1 MAKPM
6 YVRFEM
12 PKELVDKTYQS
23 IELAKESGKVRKG
36 TNEVTKLVERGEA
49 QFVVMAEDVQPE
61 EILAHMPLLCEE
73 KGVPY
78 AYVPSKQELGV
89 AVGLGKATASIAT
102 RRSCSFCGN
111 EIEPGTGKM
120 FIRKDGTV
128 FLFCSHKCQ
137 ANMLKLGRVPRW
149 TPWTQAFRRAAGRVA
164 AEEAV
169 AVAEEAPPAGALA
182 VEITIETP
190 KGKDIPADLSDLI
203 DKRIGPDLPRGELE
217 RHYSDFVA
225 SDVFRTSIVGWS
237 KKKHGAKPVTRIDKA
252 EFLAW
257 KDSPEGRRTFKSWLD
272 GRWQEVKGRKREPA
286 DEEEAPAPTAKKA
299 KKGK

>member
-1 MAKPM
+1 
-6 YVRFEM
+6 M
-12 PKELVDKTYQS
+12 P
-23 IELAKESGKVRKG
+23 
-36 TNEVTKLVERGEA
+36 
-49 QFVVMAEDVQPE
+49 
-61 EILAHMPLLCEE
+61 
-73 KGVPY
+73 
-78 AYVPSKQELGV
+78 
-89 AVGLGKATASIAT
+89 T

-169 AVAEEAPPAGALA
+169 AVAEETPAAGALA

-225 SDVFRTSIVGWS
+225 SDSFHTSIVGWS

-252 EFLAW
+252 EFLARRIPR
-257 KDSPEGRRTFKSWLD
+257 KGDGHSSPGSTGD
-272 GRWQEVKGRKREPA
+272 GKR
-286 DEEEAPAPTAKKA
+286 
-299 KKGK
+299 

>member
-1 MAKPM
+1 
-6 YVRFEM
+6 
-12 PKELVDKTYQS
+12 
-23 IELAKESGKVRKG
+23 
-36 TNEVTKLVERGEA
+36 
-49 QFVVMAEDVQPE
+49 
-61 EILAHMPLLCEE
+61 
-73 KGVPY
+73 
-78 AYVPSKQELGV
+78 
-89 AVGLGKATASIAT
+89 
-102 RRSCSFCGN
+102 
-111 EIEPGTGKM
+111 M

-169 AVAEEAPPAGALA
+169 AVAEEAPAAGALA

-225 SDVFRTSIVGWS
+225 SDTFRTSIVGWS
-237 KKKHGAKPVTRIDKA
+237 KKKHGAKPVTRVDKA

-286 DEEEAPAPTAKKA
+286 EDEEAPAPTAKKA